1 MLVEGPRRD
10 GGEGILDALR
20 VMSLYIDLNP
30 IRAGLVEDPADYR
43 WSGYGAAVGGGVKE
57 AREGLTA
64 LVGARSWR
72 QAADTYRMW
81 LYANAKPDEVKTEA
95 HPKKVRHG
103 VALSKRSSVLNN
115 RGRMS
120 VGELIRCRVRYFS
133 DGAIIGSKAF
143 VAAQRDG
150 GTPDREDSKKRRVN
164 SISELEKSS
173 AIFTLRKLRVDA
185 VVKPGD

>member
-1 MLVEGPRRD
+1 
-10 GGEGILDALR
+10 
-20 VMSLYIDLNP
+20 
-30 IRAGLVEDPADYR
+30 
-43 WSGYGAAVGGGVKE
+43 
-57 AREGLTA
+57 
-64 LVGARSWR
+64 
-72 QAADTYRMW
+72 
-81 LYANAKPDEVKTEA
+81 
-95 HPKKVRHG
+95 
-103 VALSKRSSVLNN
+103 
-115 RGRMS
+115 MS